1 VLSIVNKRISYIL
14 NIGIVPLECCESR
27 ENCASQSYFLN
38 FLKDIIDVFLN
49 RVLNK

>member
-1 VLSIVNKRISYIL
+1 VLSIVNKRIPYIL

-27 ENCASQSYFLN
+27 ENCYFLN
-38 FLKDIIDVFLN
+38 FLKDIIDAFLN